1 MAYRITRT
9 RPLDQ
14 VALCYTALEK
24 QYLDAKK
31 ANDPND
37 QQQAETLTTLKAVLE
52 RRDTSSWKD
61 ANLADQLL
69 VTLHPEATLDTE
81 IDRRLVQA
89 EKMLDAK
96 AVESYRKA
104 PRDNATQK
112 RPLLSSLLTDLQ
124 WAYGVRAL
132 RRDYMRRAVL
142 TGSRIFIA
150 AFAAFLAVPLC
161 EPLLYKYYNTEY
173 LLFYALVS
181 GTLGASYS
189 TLTSV
194 KKFEDNI
201 PLEKYE
207 TLSSFWYI
215 LSRILIGLCAAL
227 VLYYLIR
234 AGLVQGDLLPNF
246 LRDNEPRFWDKNQSL
261 IIIYSFLA
269 GFSEKL
275 VPNLLS
281 KMGTKMEGGKEAG
294 KGG

>member
-1 MAYRITRT
+1 MAFILTKT

-31 ANDPND
+31 NADPND
-37 QQQAETLTTLKAVLE
+37 QQQMEILAGVKAILD

-69 VTLHPEATLDTE
+69 VSLHPEPTLDTE
-81 IDRRLVQA
+81 IDRRMVQA

-104 PRDNATQK
+104 PRNDATQK
-112 RPLLSSLLTDLQ
+112 RPLLSSLLNDLQ

-132 RRDYMRRAVL
+132 RRYYMSRAVL
-142 TGSRIFIA
+142 TGSVIFITV
-150 AFAAFLAVPLC
+150 FAAFLAVPLF
-161 EPLLYKYYNTEY
+161 EPLLYDIFTREY
-173 LLFYALVS
+173 LLFYALAA

-194 KKFEDNI
+194 KKFEDDI

-207 TLSSFWYI
+207 TLSSFRYI

-227 VLYYLIR
+227 VLYYIIR
-234 AGLVQGDLLPNF
+234 AGLVQGGLLPDF
-246 LRDNEPRFWDKNQSL
+246 LRDNEPHFRDKNLSL
-261 IIIYSFLA
+261 VVIYSFLA

-275 VPNLLS
+275 VPNMLS
-281 KMGTKMEGGKEAG
+281 TMSTKIEGGNEV
-294 KGG
+294 